1 MIERLN
7 GVTRSSTMADQTP
20 TLHICA
26 LGPPSV
32 RLGEDLVTFPTRK
45 TLALLIYLAIEAGLQ
60 PREHLAALLWPEAS
74 RERSYA
80 SLRNTLSRLQA
91 SLRQGKG
98 GAQTSYLSITHHAL
112 GLNPDAGTDLDLHT
126 IERAYVQ
133 ARADRSSRTL
143 PEGSAS
149 LPLLRAA
156 AACQRGDFLAGFS
169 LGDAPGFD
177 DWAAI
182 QREVW
187 HRRMGLILDRLSE
200 IQFARGEFAGATE
213 TASQWIALDA
223 LNEMAYRRK
232 MRAHFAAGERGQ
244 ALETY
249 EDCHSILATELGIEP
264 EPDTAALAERIRT
277 QARPAHPDS
286 HRAAPRP
293 HRPVTSVAFLGNLF
307 AGRIGEYQSLVDSYR
322 RSAAGRPQLVLLRGE
337 AGIGKTRLAR
347 RFLAWASAQGAELL
361 QGGAFESGS
370 HLPFQPLVE
379 ALRLLLEREN
389 SPRDLLDEV
398 WLSPLSQLLPELR
411 ERYPD
416 LPQPAQERDALEA
429 DVTQPQ
435 IFEPLVQLTLGLAN
449 RAPLVLF
456 VDDLQWADSATLD
469 LLQYAIR
476 RWQSSAAPVLLLV
489 SLRSE
494 ALHPMTQ
501 PQQAGGPRGLGQ
513 WLTRVAR
520 ELTPV
525 HIELEPL
532 RERET
537 VQMVLSVLAPPAA
550 DFAQWLY
557 HETRGQPF
565 YLMETLKDLLERQV
579 LRPKRRAEGQWTFAV
594 DAEHD
599 LGQAV
604 RVPSTVHAV
613 IRSRLNRLSPN
624 AFSLLAGG
632 AVLEQQITFERLCAI
647 SNIIEDLA
655 LPALDELIS
664 GRLLLEAA
672 RPGVAGA
679 YAFANDMLRD
689 VVYTE
694 AGDARRRLFHRRAL
708 EILEAAGDSAAV
720 LAHHALAAGLAQ
732 AAFRHSLAAGREAL
746 RISAVGESIVHF
758 ERARQLVRE
767 GSLPEMPDEAD
778 LPDLTMQLGVD
789 T

>member
-1 MIERLN
+1 
-7 GVTRSSTMADQTP
+7 MADQTP

-26 LGPPSV
+26 LGPPRV
-32 RLGEDLVTFPTRK
+32 RLGENLVTFPTRK

-60 PREHLAALLWPEAS
+60 PREHLAALFWPEAS
-74 RERSYA
+74 PERSHA
-80 SLRNTLSRLQA
+80 SLRNTLSRLHA
-91 SLRQGKG
+91 SLRQVRG
-98 GAQTSYLSITHHAL
+98 GAQTPYLSVTHHAL
-112 GLNPDAGTDLDLHT
+112 GLNPDARIDLDLHT
-126 IERAYVQ
+126 VERAYGL
-133 ARADRSSRTL
+133 ARADRSSRML
-143 PEGSAS
+143 PDGSAS
-149 LPLLRAA
+149 LPLLQSAA
-156 AACQRGDFLAGFS
+156 ARQRGDILAGFS

-177 DWAAI
+177 DWAAL

-187 HRRMGLILDRLSE
+187 HRRLGLVLDRLSE

-223 LNEMAYRRK
+223 LNEIAYRRK

-249 EDCHSILATELGIEP
+249 EACYAVLATDLGIEP
-264 EPDTAALAERIRT
+264 EPDTVALAERIRT
-277 QARPAHPDS
+277 L
-286 HRAAPRP
+286 APRVHPHSRRSAPQP
-293 HRPVTSVAFLGNLF
+293 HRPDTSVAFLGSLF
-307 AGRIGEYQSLVDSYR
+307 AGRVSEYQSLVDSYER
-322 RSAAGRPQLVLLRGE
+322 AAAGQPQLVLLRGE
-337 AGIGKTRLAR
+337 AGIGKTRLAS
-347 RFLAWASAQGAELL
+347 RFLAWASAHGAELL

-379 ALRLLLEREN
+379 ALRLRLGRED
-389 SPRDLLDEV
+389 SPGDMLDDV
-398 WLSPLSQLLPELR
+398 WLAPLSRLLPELR
-411 ERYPD
+411 ERYPG
-416 LPQPAQERDALEA
+416 LPQAAQEGNALEA
-429 DVTQPQ
+429 EPTQSQ
-435 IFEPLVQLTLGLAN
+435 IFEPLLQLTLGLAN

-456 VDDLQWADSATLD
+456 MDDLQWTDSATLD

-476 RWQSSAAPVLLLV
+476 RWLDSAARVLLLV

-501 PQQAGGPRGLGQ
+501 PQPEGGLRGLSQ

-532 RERET
+532 GEQET
-537 VQMVLSVLAPPAA
+537 VQMVLSILAPPAA

-557 HETRGQPF
+557 QETRGQPF
-565 YLMETLKDLLERQV
+565 YLIETLKDLLERQV
-579 LRPKRRAEGQWTFAV
+579 LRPKRRAKRQWTFTV

-647 SNIIEDLA
+647 SNMIEDLA

-672 RPGVAGA
+672 RPGVASA
-679 YAFANDMLRD
+679 YAFTNDMLRD

-694 AGDARRRLFHRRAL
+694 AGDARRRLYHQRAL
-708 EILEAAGDSAAV
+708 EILQAAGESAAV

-746 RISAVGESIVHF
+746 RISAVSESIVHF
-758 ERARQLVRE
+758 ERARQLVLK
-767 GSLPEMPDEAD
+767 GSLPEMPDEGD
-778 LPDLTMQLGVD
+778 LRDLHMQPRASTSSTG
-789 T
+789 